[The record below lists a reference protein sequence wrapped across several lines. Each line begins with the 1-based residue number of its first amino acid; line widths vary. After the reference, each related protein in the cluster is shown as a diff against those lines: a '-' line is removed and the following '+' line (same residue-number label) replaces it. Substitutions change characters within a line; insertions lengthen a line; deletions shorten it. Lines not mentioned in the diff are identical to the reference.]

1 MPDYPPPD
9 VKPKIL
15 LVINGKRK
23 SGKDFVTDQLL
34 QRLEKEKVAV
44 FRIAVPIKHYW
55 AVKNNL
61 DFERLLDTS
70 AYKEQHRFE
79 MVKWSMEVRAENYGY
94 FPVEAIKMANAYDKP
109 IWICTDCRHSRDYEW
124 FQEFYPDCLKRI
136 KIRADESVR
145 SSRGFKFTT
154 GVDDGPSECDL
165 DHVTNWDLVVSN
177 NGSEGDNVEESLNV
191 ITNWIED
198 ALKAP

>member
-23 SGKDFVTDQLL
+23 SGKDFVTEQLL
-34 QRLEKEKVAV
+34 QRLDKEKVAV

-55 AVKNNL
+55 AVKNDL

-79 MVKWSMEVRAENYGY
+79 MVKWSIEVRAENYGY
-94 FPVEAIKMANAYDKP
+94 FPVEAIRMADACGKP
-109 IWICTDCRHSRDYEW
+109 IWICTDCRHTRDYEW
-124 FQEFYPDCLKRI
+124 FQEFYSGCLKRV

-145 SSRGFKFTT
+145 TARGFKFTP

-165 DHVTNWDLVVSN
+165 DHVTNWDLVVTN
-177 NGSEGDNVEESLNV
+177 NGCDEDNVEESLTK
-191 ITNWIED
+191 ITNWIKD
-198 ALKAP
+198 ALKD